1 VTVLIERDASEPQEN
16 FGSVRAVIAATPIPA
31 VQVTPTH
38 ELRTASPVNEIAV
51 DGGRAA
57 TLVGEP
63 QQWEY
68 LLVWTPKGIV
78 LRATLNCDIQ
88 ESNVVLAANRFA
100 HLCYQDQNYVVTG
113 TIRPLTGRVALRASG
128 GAVISL
134 SGQGALVVGSVSRL
148 KPRLS
153 TVIWQFD
160 QRAKRKLHT
169 YASRAVVL
177 SVDRGEILVDRPHAL
192 DVLSRRGAVVATVRR
207 AHEGGSV
214 LRAGRVATIAGR
226 RLVVTGLNGK
236 HGTVRT
242 VAAGAHLDDLGGGYA
257 LYSVETRLHL
267 LRLSD
272 GRDVVLRLRNQFGYV
287 HARLWGGAIFY
298 SYNQQ
303 GGNKPGHAGYL
314 DPAGVRALFRG

>member
-1 VTVLIERDASEPQEN
+1 
-16 FGSVRAVIAATPIPA
+16 VIAATPSLA
-31 VQVTPTH
+31 VQVSPTH
-38 ELRTASPVNEIAV
+38 EVRTASPVNEIAV

-78 LRATLNCDIQ
+78 LRATLNCDTQ

-100 HLCYQDQNYVVTG
+100 HLCYQGRNYVVTG

-134 SGQGALVVGSVSRL
+134 SGQDALLVGSVSTLRP
-148 KPRLS
+148 KD
-153 TVIWQFD
+153 TTIVWQFD
-160 QRAKRKLHT
+160 QRAKRKLHA
-169 YASRAVVL
+169 YASRAIVL
-177 SVDRGEILVDRPHAL
+177 GVDHGRILVDRPHRL
-192 DVLSRRGAVVATVRR
+192 DVLSRDGSLVASLRRPHDGGAV
-207 AHEGGSV
+207 
-214 LRAGRVATIAGR
+214 LRDGRVATIAGR
-226 RLVVTGLNGK
+226 RLVVTGVDGK
-236 HGTVRT
+236 RASVRT
-242 VAAGAHLDDLGGGYA
+242 VAAGAHLDDLGGGYV

-272 GRDVVLRLRNQFGYV
+272 GKDVALRLRKQFGYV

-298 SYNQQ
+298 SYNERS
-303 GGNKPGHAGYL
+303 GRMPGHAGYV
-314 DPAGVRALFRG
+314 DAAGVRALLKG

>member
-1 VTVLIERDASEPQEN
+1 
-16 FGSVRAVIAATPIPA
+16 VIAATPTLA
-31 VQVTPTH
+31 VPVSPTH
-38 ELRTASPVNEIAV
+38 ELRTASPVNEITV

-78 LRATLNCDIQ
+78 LRATLSCDTQ

-100 HLCYQDQNYVVTG
+100 HLCYQGRNYVVTG
-113 TIRPLTGRVALRASG
+113 TIRPLTGRVALQAP
-128 GAVISL
+128 GAAVVFL
-134 SGQGALVVGSVSRL
+134 SGEDTMVVGSVSTL
-148 KPRLS
+148 TAKAS

-160 QRAKRKLHT
+160 QHAKRKLRT

-177 SVDRGEILVDRPHAL
+177 GVDHGRILVDRPNAL
-192 DVLSRRGAVVATVRR
+192 DVLSRRGSIVGTLHRR
-207 AHEGGSV
+207 HEGGAIM
-214 LRAGRVATIAGR
+214 RGGRVATIAGR
-226 RLVVTGLNGK
+226 RLVVTGVDGK
-236 HGTVRT
+236 RSIART
-242 VAAGAHLDDLGGGYA
+242 VAAGAHLDDLDGGYV

-272 GRDVVLRLRNQFGYV
+272 GKDVVLHLRNQFGYV
-287 HARLWGGAIFY
+287 HARLWDGALFY

-303 GGNKPGHAGYL
+303 GGSKPGHAGYV
-314 DPAGVRALFRG
+314 DAAGVRALLKG

>member
-1 VTVLIERDASEPQEN
+1 
-16 FGSVRAVIAATPIPA
+16 VIAATP
-31 VQVTPTH
+31 VQVVRVTPTH

-78 LRATLNCDIQ
+78 LRATLNCDTQ
-88 ESNVVLAANRFA
+88 ESNVVLAANHFA
-100 HLCYQDQNYVVTG
+100 HLCYQGRNYIVTG
-113 TIRPLTGRVALRASG
+113 TVRPLTGRVALRATG

-134 SGQGALVVGSVSRL
+134 SGQTTLVVGSVST
-148 KPRLS
+148 LS
-153 TVIWQFD
+153 PKVTTVIWQFD
-160 QRAKRKLHT
+160 QRVKRKLHT
-169 YASRAVVL
+169 YAARAIVL
-177 SVDRGEILVDRPHAL
+177 GVDHGRILVDRAHAL
-192 DVLSRRGAVVATVRR
+192 DVLTRRGGLVATLRR
-207 AHEGGSV
+207 PHEGGSV
-214 LRAGRVATIAGR
+214 MRDGRVATINGR
-226 RLVVTGLNGK
+226 RLVVSGLDGK
-236 HGTVRT
+236 HSATRT
-242 VAAGAHLDDLGGGYA
+242 VAAGAHLDDLGGGYV

-272 GRDVVLRLRNQFGYV
+272 GKDVVLRLRNQFGYV

-303 GGNKPGHAGYL
+303 GGAMPGHAGYIGP
-314 DPAGVRALFRG
+314 DGVRALLKG

>member
-1 VTVLIERDASEPQEN
+1 M
-16 FGSVRAVIAATPIPA
+16 IAATPSLA
-31 VQVTPTH
+31 VQVSPTH
-38 ELRTASPVNEIAV
+38 EVRTASPVNEIAV

-78 LRATLNCDIQ
+78 LRATLNCDTQ

-100 HLCYQDQNYVVTG
+100 HLCYQGRNYVVTG

-134 SGQGALVVGSVSRL
+134 SGQDALLVGSVSTLRP
-148 KPRLS
+148 KD
-153 TVIWQFD
+153 TTIVWQFD
-160 QRAKRKLHT
+160 QRAKRKLHA
-169 YASRAVVL
+169 YASRAIVL
-177 SVDRGEILVDRPHAL
+177 GVDHGRILVDRPHRL
-192 DVLSRRGAVVATVRR
+192 DVLSRDGSLVASLRRPHDGGAV
-207 AHEGGSV
+207 
-214 LRAGRVATIAGR
+214 LRDGRVATIAGR
-226 RLVVTGLNGK
+226 RLVVTGVDGK
-236 HGTVRT
+236 RASVRT
-242 VAAGAHLDDLGGGYA
+242 VAAGAHLDDLGGGYV

-272 GRDVVLRLRNQFGYV
+272 GKDVALRLRKQFGYV

-298 SYNQQ
+298 SYNERS
-303 GGNKPGHAGYL
+303 GRMPGHAGYV
-314 DPAGVRALFRG
+314 DAAGVRALLKG